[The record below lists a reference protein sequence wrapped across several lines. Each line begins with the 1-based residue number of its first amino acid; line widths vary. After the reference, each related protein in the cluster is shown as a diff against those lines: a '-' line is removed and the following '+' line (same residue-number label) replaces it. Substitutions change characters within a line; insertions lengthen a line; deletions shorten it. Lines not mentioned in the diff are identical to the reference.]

1 MNNITIDEELS
12 QEFQSSEKFQKIL
25 DIAKLNL
32 EDYNARMNTSYDLTY
47 KDVGEERFRFTLD
60 DSDNYQD
67 GIAGD
72 VNFFVLW
79 NAEKLDKSYFEIFYQ
94 NISNYE
100 YSELSFYNS
109 PHIKKYETYQNMV
122 VAFKKKYMDYSPL
135 GFLTDEES
143 QSVKSEI
150 YKRFLINLT

>member
-67 GIAGD
+67 AIAGD

-79 NAEKLDKSYFEIFYQ
+79 NAEKIDMSYFEIFYQ
-94 NISNYE
+94 NIGNYE
-100 YSELSFYNS
+100 YGELSFYNS
-109 PHIKKYETYQNMV
+109 PHVNKDEVYQKK
-122 VAFKKKYMDYSPL
+122 VAEFKKKYDDYSPL

-143 QSVKSEI
+143 LSVKSEI
-150 YKRFLINLT
+150 NRRFLKNLT

>member
-1 MNNITIDEELS
+1 MNNISIDEEFS

-47 KDVGEERFRFTLD
+47 KDVGEEKFRFTLD

-79 NAEKLDKSYFEIFYQ
+79 NAEKIDKSYFEIFYQ
-94 NISNYE
+94 NIGNYE
-100 YSELSFYNS
+100 YGELSFYNS
-109 PHIKKYETYQNMV
+109 PHVNKDEVYQKKVTE
-122 VAFKKKYMDYSPL
+122 FKKKYDDYSPL

-150 YKRFLINLT
+150 N

>member
-1 MNNITIDEELS
+1 MNNITIDEGLS

-47 KDVGEERFRFTLD
+47 KDVGEKRFRFTLD

-79 NAEKLDKSYFEIFYQ
+79 NAEKLDKSYFEVYYR

-109 PHIKKYETYQNMV
+109 PHVKKDDTYEVKVST
-122 VAFKKKYMDYSPL
+122 FKKRFFDYSPL
-135 GFLTDEES
+135 GFLTDEET

-150 YKRFLINLT
+150 HKRFLINLT